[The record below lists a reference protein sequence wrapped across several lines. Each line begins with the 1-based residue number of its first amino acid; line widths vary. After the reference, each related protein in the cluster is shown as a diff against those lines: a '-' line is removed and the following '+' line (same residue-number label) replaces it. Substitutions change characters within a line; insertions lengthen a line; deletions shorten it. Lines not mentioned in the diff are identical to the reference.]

1 MIVMSAET
9 GVVCFSG
16 GKDST
21 AMMIELLKRYYEEG
35 DTELPVTR
43 IIFADTD
50 FEFPELIAYLKK
62 IEVYIQERFDPEL
75 KVEFVK
81 SPRTWEDWFYGEI
94 TRGHNKGK
102 QRGAPLR
109 AYPCW
114 WARESK
120 VQPLQRATKDAD
132 IVYVGIAK
140 DEEHRTRNSGK
151 HGKSGKSHTEDP
163 RNARNRY
170 PLVEWGWTEQ
180 DCFDYLDDL
189 GIMNELYVNFTR
201 LGCFHCIKQPA
212 ESWWGV
218 YRGYPDLWEI
228 AKHWD
233 KESIKITGHG
243 LRSMKVG
250 DGWSLEE
257 MEARFKDG
265 WVPKSRTKFDCNS
278 CDAVR
283 FVAEG
288 QMSLEDFNDDNAHER
303 MGLIDEETPAC
314 DIVWGKED
322 EAST

>member
-1 MIVMSAET
+1 MSTKT
-9 GVVCFSG
+9 GMVSFSG

-21 AMMIELLKRYYEEG
+21 AMLIRLLELDDPEM
-35 DTELPVTR
+35 PVTR
-43 IIFADTD
+43 IVFADTD
-50 FEFPELIAYLKK
+50 FEFPELYEYIAKVEKY
-62 IEVYIQERFDPEL
+62 VQDRFNPEL

-81 SPRTWEDWFYGEI
+81 SPRSWDDWFYGEI
-94 TRGHNKGK
+94 TRGANKGK

-120 VQPLQRATKDAD
+120 VQPLQRAGKDAD
-132 IVYVGIAK
+132 VIYIGIAK

-151 HGKSGKSHTEDP
+151 HGKSGKDHTEDP

-189 GIMNELYVNFTR
+189 GLMNERYVNFTR
-201 LGCFHCIKQPA
+201 LGCFHCIKQPPDA
-212 ESWWGV
+212 WWGV
-218 YRGYPDLWEI
+218 WRGYPELWEI
-228 AKHWD
+228 AKEWD
-233 KESIKITGHG
+233 KESLRISNHG
-243 LRSMKVG
+243 LRSMKKG
-250 DGWSLEE
+250 DGWTLEE
-257 MEARFKDG
+257 MEARFKAG
-265 WVPKSRTKFDCNS
+265 EVPKSRTKFDCSS

-288 QMSLEDFNDDNAHER
+288 QMTLEDFVDTDDNAHER

-314 DIVWGKED
+314 DIVWGNSD
-322 EAST
+322 DDAN